1 MITKEQLAT
10 PGEIFLFRGMRVF
23 VTEFGYNSDDD
34 KDHPWECGYVK
45 FKILIFSHL
54 DPYKERLDVFLNE
67 AIPYSKVS
75 TADTTFVASSS
86 ETAVKHDADKPRL
99 DLIPP
104 EALMAVG
111 EVFAY
116 GAEKYGEWNW
126 RKGMEHSRLVSALLR
141 HLMAHQMGEDKD
153 PESGYTHLAHMSSN
167 ALMLLG
173 SYLSEDGVDDRWK
186 KKKDHD

>member
-1 MITKEQLAT
+1 MITLDELKV
-10 PGEIFLFRGMRVF
+10 GGHYLF
-23 VTEFGYNSDDD
+23 FG
-34 KDHPWECGYVK
+34 
-45 FKILIFSHL
+45 
-54 DPYKERLDVFLNE
+54 LDVVIKDVTDDAVGFFAYRWTPPEVLECKPVDYFCANAEHIFTKEDVKPPVPE
-67 AIPYSKVS
+67 AAI
-75 TADTTFVASSS
+75 
-86 ETAVKHDADKPRL
+86 KHDADKPRL

-104 EALMAVG
+104 EALIAVG

-153 PESGYTHLAHMSSN
+153 PESGYTHLAHMSCN

-173 SYLSEDGVDDRWK
+173 SYLNEDGVDDRWK
-186 KKKDHD
+186 SEV

>member
-1 MITKEQLAT
+1 MITREELKV
-10 PGEIFLFRGMRVF
+10 GEKYLFFDMIVKVYSVDYENNLVIFAFPSLENTRHHGQPLDYFCGHACLFQEY
-23 VTEFGYNSDDD
+23 TQTIGYRPFP
-34 KDHPWECGYVK
+34 KT
-45 FKILIFSHL
+45 
-54 DPYKERLDVFLNE
+54 
-67 AIPYSKVS
+67 AI
-75 TADTTFVASSS
+75 
-86 ETAVKHDADKPRL
+86 KHDADKPRL

-116 GAEKYGEWNW
+116 GAEKYGDWNW
-126 RKGMEHSRLVSALLR
+126 RKGMAHSRLVSALLR

-153 PESGYTHLAHMSSN
+153 PESGYTHLAHMTCN

-186 KKKDHD
+186 GG

>member
-10 PGEIFLFRGMRVF
+10 PGEIFWFRGMRVF

-45 FKILIFSHL
+45 FKTLILSHL
-54 DPYKERLDVFLNE
+54 GPYKERLDVFLNE
-67 AIPYSKVS
+67 AIHYSQVS
-75 TADTTFVASSS
+75 ITDATFPASSPK
-86 ETAVKHDADKPRL
+86 TAIKHDADKPRL

-116 GAEKYGEWNW
+116 GAEKYGDWNW
-126 RKGMEHSRLVSALLR
+126 RKGMAHSRLVSALMR

-153 PESGYTHLAHMSSN
+153 PESGYTHLAHMTCN

-186 KKKDHD
+186 GG

>member
-1 MITKEQLAT
+1 MITREELKV
-10 PGEIFLFRGMRVF
+10 GGRYLF
-23 VTEFGYNSDDD
+23 FG
-34 KDHPWECGYVK
+34 
-45 FKILIFSHL
+45 
-54 DPYKERLDVFLNE
+54 LDVVIKGVNDDAVGFTYRWTPPEVLE
-67 AIPYSKVS
+67 CKPVDYFCAH
-75 TADTTFVASSS
+75 ADMLTKEYEKHPTP

-104 EALMAVG
+104 EALIAVG

-116 GAEKYGEWNW
+116 GAEKYEDWNW
-126 RKGMEHSRLVSALLR
+126 RKGMAHSRLVSALLR

-153 PESGYTHLAHMSSN
+153 PESGHTHLAHMACN

-173 SYLSEDGVDDRWK
+173 SYLNEDGVDDRWK

>member
-1 MITKEQLAT
+1 MITREELKV
-10 PGEIFLFRGMRVF
+10 GERYIFYNTVVEVHF
-23 VTEFGYNSDDD
+23 VDMHPDGDIVIFTNIHVGDGYRTQPLN
-34 KDHPWECGYVK
+34 Y
-45 FKILIFSHL
+45 
-54 DPYKERLDVFLNE
+54 FLRHAYPFQEPPQTIESNRFPE
-67 AIPYSKVS
+67 A
-75 TADTTFVASSS
+75 
-86 ETAVKHDADKPRL
+86 AVKHDADKPRL

-116 GAEKYGEWNW
+116 GAEKYEEWNW

-153 PESGYTHLAHMSSN
+153 PESGHTHLAHMACN

-173 SYLSEDGVDDRWK
+173 SYLNEDGVDDRWK
-186 KKKDHD
+186 KEK

>member
-1 MITKEQLAT
+1 MITREELKVE
-10 PGEIFLFRGMRVF
+10 GRYLFRGEAVE
-23 VTEFGYNSDDD
+23 V
-34 KDHPWECGYVK
+34 KDVSNDIVGFTYRWTPPETLECKPADYFCANADRFIKEYEKHPT
-45 FKILIFSHL
+45 
-54 DPYKERLDVFLNE
+54 P
-67 AIPYSKVS
+67 
-75 TADTTFVASSS
+75 

-116 GAEKYGEWNW
+116 GAEKYEEWNW

-153 PESGYTHLAHMSSN
+153 PETGFTHLAHMACN

-173 SYLSEDGVDDRWK
+173 SYLSEDGADDRWK
-186 KKKDHD
+186 KEK

>member
-1 MITKEQLAT
+1 MITLDELKV
-10 PGEIFLFRGMRVF
+10 GGHYLF
-23 VTEFGYNSDDD
+23 FG
-34 KDHPWECGYVK
+34 
-45 FKILIFSHL
+45 
-54 DPYKERLDVFLNE
+54 LDVVIKDVNDDAVSFFAYRWTPPEVLKCKPVDYFCANAEHIFTKEDVKPPVPE
-67 AIPYSKVS
+67 AAI
-75 TADTTFVASSS
+75 
-86 ETAVKHDADKPRL
+86 KHDADKPRL

-104 EALMAVG
+104 EALIAVG

-153 PESGYTHLAHMSSN
+153 PESGHTHLAHMSCN
-167 ALMLLG
+167 ALMLLD

-186 KKKDHD
+186 KEK

>member
-1 MITKEQLAT
+1 MITRGELKVGGHYIFGGETVEVKDVDGVSVDFAYRRTSPSTLMWVSLDYFCANADMLIKEYQVPISDT
-10 PGEIFLFRGMRVF
+10 VF
-23 VTEFGYNSDDD
+23 VNSS
-34 KDHPWECGYVK
+34 
-45 FKILIFSHL
+45 L
-54 DPYKERLDVFLNE
+54 
-67 AIPYSKVS
+67 
-75 TADTTFVASSS
+75 

-104 EALMAVG
+104 EALIAVG

-116 GAEKYGEWNW
+116 GAEKYEDWNW
-126 RKGMEHSRLVSALLR
+126 RKGMAHSRLVSALLR

-153 PESGYTHLAHMSSN
+153 PESGYTHLAHMACN

-186 KKKDHD
+186 KEK